1 MAIQQNLSS
10 IPAIRIFPQVISEG
24 SNRASLP
31 DKEAAMLRGA
41 FWALTI
47 LAVYDHVVDRGL
59 LVSAAMRL
67 SSSIL
72 HFF

>member
-1 MAIQQNLSS
+1 
-10 IPAIRIFPQVISEG
+10 
-24 SNRASLP
+24 LP